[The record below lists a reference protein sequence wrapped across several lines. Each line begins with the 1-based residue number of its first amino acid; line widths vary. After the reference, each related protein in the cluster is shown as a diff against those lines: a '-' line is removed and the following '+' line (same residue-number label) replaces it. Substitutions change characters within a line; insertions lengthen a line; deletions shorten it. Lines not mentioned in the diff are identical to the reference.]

1 MKTEQEVIKE
11 IAQLMQNGEID
22 REKGYIDCSEFN
34 YEVVIKHGIQRLAG
48 AKALYNAGYRKA
60 SDVIDEFAE
69 QLKQKF
75 DSYEATYYNGY
86 EGRWHDLAEEI
97 DKVAYGIRIEIGENL
112 NKNTQRK
119 ATEKMLAYSKEISEW
134 VAEKLPKTDDFYVI
148 YAYINRNVRSYKER
162 MRECWLDSELEL
174 ELIDARRD
182 W

>member
-1 MKTEQEVIKE
+1 MKTEQEQINE
-11 IAQLMQNGEID
+11 IAKTMCEEFGTDVCN
-22 REKGYIDCSEFN
+22 YDCPCINTCANKDISE
-34 YEVVIKHGIQRLAG
+34 RL
-48 AKALYNAGYRKA
+48 YSAGYRKA

-75 DSYEATYYNGY
+75 DGYEATYYNGY

-162 MRECWLDSELEL
+162 MRECWLDNELEL